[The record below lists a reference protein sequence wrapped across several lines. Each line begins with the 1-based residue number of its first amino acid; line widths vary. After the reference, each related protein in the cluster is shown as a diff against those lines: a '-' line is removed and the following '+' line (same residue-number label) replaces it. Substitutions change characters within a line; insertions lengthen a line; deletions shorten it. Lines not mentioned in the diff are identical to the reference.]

1 MKKINESFICVWCG
15 RQVPIASKTCRNHC
29 PYCFTSLHVDGDI
42 PWDRASECHGIMRP
56 INYEIRNWTMKILFQ
71 CTKCGKLHRNKR
83 AVDDDIEILI
93 NEIAKNKEKI

>member
-71 CTKCGKLHRNKR
+71 CEKCGKLHRNKR

>member
-1 MKKINESFICVWCG
+1 
-15 RQVPIASKTCRNHC
+15 
-29 PYCFTSLHVDGDI
+29 
-42 PWDRASECHGIMRP
+42 
-56 INYEIRNWTMKILFQ
+56 MKILFQ